1 MQKNLEKRIDVAMG
15 RQEADLVIKNVRI
28 FHLTTGEFETADIAV
43 TDGIIAGV
51 GSGFKTNCE
60 CDATG
65 LTAVP
70 GFVDP
75 HIHIDSSMLSP
86 FEFQKMVLP
95 HGVTTVF
102 CDPHELANVIGAA
115 AFEFISKAAP
125 SLALD
130 MHVRLSSCVPATHL
144 ETSGGEISAKVLEE
158 WKQRLPDAGLA
169 EFMNVPG
176 VLFKDPEVMKKLSMF
191 DKIDGHCP
199 FLSGNGLNAYIA
211 AGVSNDH
218 ECSTMEE
225 AMEKLRR
232 GMNILIREGSVAQE
246 LNKLMPLITL
256 ENSMQIAFCTDD
268 RHPYDVLL
276 EGHIDTMIARAIAA
290 GRPPLAVYRAS
301 SYSSARI
308 MGLTDR
314 GLIAPGKRADIVLL
328 SDFEKCKVQTVF
340 AKGRLVCDEMFA
352 SAPPIDLTPLRNTVK
367 CKEVT
372 AADFEMAPPV
382 EGTPVIGLR
391 EFSLISDYL
400 KYPVDDLAM
409 ISVVE
414 RHGKNGNISHAY
426 VHGFGLKKGAI
437 ACSVGH
443 DSHNLCVVGTNAA
456 DMAAAVNA
464 LRESQG
470 GGAVVIDGK
479 VIALIPLPLAG
490 LMTDQPM
497 EVLIAQSEKIRE
509 AAKETGCPLQEPFM
523 QLAFLPLPVIPFLKL
538 TDKGLV
544 DVQNFELI

>member
-1 MQKNLEKRIDVAMG
+1 MQKNLEKLIDVAMG
-15 RQEADLVIKNVRI
+15 RLDADLVIRNVRI
-28 FHLTTGEFETADIAV
+28 FHLTTGEYETADIAV
-43 TDGIIAGV
+43 SDGVIAGV
-51 GSGFKTNCE
+51 GSGFRTQCE

-75 HIHIDSSMLSP
+75 HIHLESSMMTP
-86 FEFQKMVLP
+86 FAFQKMVLP

-102 CDPHELANVIGAA
+102 CDPHELANVIGPA
-115 AFEFISKAAP
+115 AFDFISKAAP
-125 SLALD
+125 TLVLD
-130 MHVRLSSCVPATHL
+130 MRLRLSSCVPATHL
-144 ETSGGEISAKVLEE
+144 ETSGGVVTSKDLEE
-158 WKQRLPDAGLA
+158 WKRRLPDSGLA
-169 EFMNVPG
+169 ELMNVPG
-176 VLFKDPEVMKKLSMF
+176 VLYKDPEVMKKIAMF
-191 DKIDGHCP
+191 DAIDGHCP
-199 FLSGNGLNAYIA
+199 FLSGNELNAYIA

-218 ECSTMEE
+218 ECSTLEE
-225 AMEKLRR
+225 AKEKLRR
-232 GMNILIREGSVAQE
+232 GMNILIREGSVGQE

-256 ENSMQIAFCTDD
+256 EHSMQIAFCTDD
-268 RHPYDVLL
+268 RNPYDVML

-290 GRPPLAVYRAS
+290 GCSPLAVYRAS

-314 GLIAPGKRADIVLL
+314 GLIAPGMRADIVLL

-340 AKGRLVCDEMFA
+340 ANGRLVCEEMFA
-352 SAPPIDLTPLRNTVK
+352 EEPPIDLSPLRNTVK

-372 AADFEMAPPV
+372 ASDFEMAPPV

-400 KYPVDDLAM
+400 KYPVDDLNM

-426 VHGFGLKKGAI
+426 VHGFGMKKGAL

-443 DSHNLCVVGTNAA
+443 DSHNICVVGTNPA

-470 GGAVVIDGK
+470 GSVVVIDGK
-479 VIALIPLPLAG
+479 VIALLPLPLAG
-490 LMTDQPM
+490 LMSDQPM
-497 EVLIAQSEKIRE
+497 EVIIAQTEQIRE
-509 AAKETGCPLQEPFM
+509 AAKQTGTPLQEPFM

-544 DVQNFELI
+544 DVQKFELL